1 MDGSE
6 QQPLP
11 PKPDVGTEIAVAYG
25 KLDITRGF
33 LKPDG
38 TIYNEDIVLALTLG
52 GDMRMYEDLLRDDQ
66 VLSTF
71 EQRRTAVVSSSWSV
85 EPGGDDPQSVAAAEF
100 MKLQLQRVSW
110 DAVTDKMLFTRFFGF
125 GVAELL
131 WDVTEDATGNQRFGW
146 SQIRVRDR
154 KRFLHQADG
163 RMYLNTGS
171 FSAENRIYCESPY
184 FWRTI
189 AGSTHDDN
197 YYGVGLAQVLYW
209 LVRFKRDGLRFW
221 MTFLEKFGM
230 PTAIGMFEPGATP
243 DAKQKLLSA
252 ILAIQTQAGVI
263 IPKGMEISLLEAT
276 RTGTGNYDTLEKY
289 LDAAIAKVCV
299 GQTLTTEVGHAGGNR
314 ALGQVHAG
322 VRQDLIKS
330 DSDLICESFNKGPA
344 RWITDYNFRGA
355 KYPQV
360 KRETEAQTDLTA
372 LATELFQLDAIGFKP
387 SLEMVRENWGSG
399 MEEAPPPV
407 MPDLTPGIPPA
418 VGFPPA
424 PGARPMPV
432 PPQRQPQRGAQ
443 YAAMAL
449 QFAAATKALFPDQ
462 SALDG
467 GLDAFETRIAD
478 LSSQHVRGLLEYAQT
493 HTPQQMLVA
502 LKGTLPGFN
511 SEELVESLARVI
523 FVAKTV
529 GHLSGTGS

>member
-1 MDGSE
+1 MDGD
-6 QQPLP
+6 QALP
-11 PKPDVGTEIAVAYG
+11 AAPDVGNEIAVAYG

-33 LKPDG
+33 LRPDG
-38 TIYNEDIVLALTLG
+38 TIYNEDVVLALTLG
-52 GDMRMYEDLLRDDQ
+52 GDLRMYEDLLRDDQ
-66 VLSTF
+66 VMSTF

-85 EPGGDDPQSVAAAEF
+85 EAGADDAQSKAAAEF
-100 MKLQLQRVSW
+100 LELQLRRVSW
-110 DAVTDKMLFTRFFGF
+110 DSVTDKMLFTRFFGF

-131 WDVTEDATGNQRFGW
+131 WDVTADDGGAQRFGW

-171 FSAENRIYCESPY
+171 FSAENRIYCEAPY
-184 FWRTI
+184 FWRTV
-189 AGSTHDDN
+189 AGASHDDN
-197 YYGVGLAQVLYW
+197 YYGVGLAQALYW

-230 PTAIGMFEPGATP
+230 PTAIGTFEPGATQ
-243 DAKQKLLSA
+243 DAKQKLLNA

-263 IPKGMEISLLEAT
+263 IPKGMEISLLEAM
-276 RTGTGNYDTLEKY
+276 RSGTGNYDVLEKY

-299 GQTLTTEVGHAGGNR
+299 GQTLTTEVGASGSR
-314 ALGQVHAG
+314 ALGHVHAG

-330 DSDLICESFNKGPA
+330 DSDIICESFNKGPV
-344 RWITDYNFRGA
+344 RWLTDFNFHGA
-355 KYPQV
+355 KYPRV

-372 LATELFQLDAIGFKP
+372 LATELFQLDAIGFRP
-387 SLEMVRENWGSG
+387 TLEMVRENWGAD
-399 MEEAPPPV
+399 MEEAPPPEPPT
-407 MPDLTPGIPPA
+407 MIPPA

-424 PGARPMPV
+424 PGTKPKPALPIPG
-432 PPQRQPQRGAQ
+432 QKRGAQ
-443 YAAMAL
+443 FAAMAL
-449 QFAAATKALFPDQ
+449 QFTAATRALFPDQ
-462 SALDG
+462 TALDG
-467 GLDAFETRIAD
+467 GLDAFETRIAE
-478 LSSQHVRGLLEYAQT
+478 LSRDHLRGLLDYANT

-502 LKGTLPGFN
+502 LKTSLPGFN

-529 GHLSGTGS
+529 GHLSGTGN